1 MNRKPQTPAP
11 RQSAPQS
18 ADAGEAVGAEAV
30 EVETEAADGDPA
42 ADGAGAGAG
51 SASLVFGVGH

>member
-11 RQSAPQS
+11 RQSAAQP

-42 ADGAGAGAG
+42 ADGAGAG
-51 SASLVFGVGH
+51 SASFGVGR